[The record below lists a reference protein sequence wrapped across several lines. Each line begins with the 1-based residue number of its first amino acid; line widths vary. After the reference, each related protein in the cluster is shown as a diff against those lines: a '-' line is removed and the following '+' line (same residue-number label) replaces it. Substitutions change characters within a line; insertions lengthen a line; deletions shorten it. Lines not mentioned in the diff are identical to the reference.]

1 MSAVRRGP
9 SKTVAAWLGVAAG
22 AWGAARFYLHG
33 AGDPW
38 GWLHAAAGLLGG
50 YGAWRMRTLGID
62 DTVGSMLVPLLG
74 ASLASALLVAIV
86 TALMPDARWRERHGA
101 DGSAARTGPLAV
113 LAAVLALAGGSMATV
128 ATVAFV
134 AQRAFEWTLR

>member
-1 MSAVRRGP
+1 MTVTRRGP
-9 SKTVAAWLGVAAG
+9 SKTVAAWLGVVAG
-22 AWGAARFYLHG
+22 ALGAARFYLHG
-33 AGDPW
+33 VRDPW

-50 YGAWRMRTLGID
+50 YGAWRMRTLGVD
-62 DTVGSMLVPLLG
+62 DTVGSALVPLLG
-74 ASLASALLVAIV
+74 LSLAVALLVTIV
-86 TALMPDARWRERHGA
+86 TALMPEARWRERHGA

-113 LAAVLALAGGSMATV
+113 LAAVIALAGGAMATI